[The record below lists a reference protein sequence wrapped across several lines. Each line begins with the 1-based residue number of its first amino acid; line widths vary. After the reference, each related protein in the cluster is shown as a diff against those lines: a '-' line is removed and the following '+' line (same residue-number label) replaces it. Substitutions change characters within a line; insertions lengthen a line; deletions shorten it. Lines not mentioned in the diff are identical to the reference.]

1 LITGDKHFEEE
12 IILILGFEMIAN
24 TPTLAAPLAI
34 GVFVHDEFI
43 KKDVHPLMDRN
54 YLCVPDSHWH
64 HLLDTDPLMEP
75 YSHGS
80 VLFSEYVD
88 STAKAI
94 YTDINGKE

>member
-1 LITGDKHFEEE
+1 LITGDIHFEEE

-54 YLCVPDSHWH
+54 YLCVPIRALASLVGYCPPSWNPIAMGVCFF
-64 HLLDTDPLMEP
+64 LSMWTVQLKPFTL
-75 YSHGS
+75 
-80 VLFSEYVD
+80 
-88 STAKAI
+88 T
-94 YTDINGKE
+94 